1 MVAVGTAKS
10 KMVVTSNLTT
20 KILKSLRFQ
29 NTQLKYL
36 CAQLLLTL
44 PLKVATSI
52 KIMDAALP
60 NEFSLTLG
68 SVVREQEQS
77 KFPLNPAV
85 LGLTNNARTWHWQL
99 EITFLR

>member
-1 MVAVGTAKS
+1 MVAVGTAKL

-29 NTQLKYL
+29 STQLKYL
-36 CAQLLLTL
+36 CAQLPLTS
-44 PLKVATSI
+44 PLKGATSI
-52 KIMDAALP
+52 QVP

-68 SVVREQEQS
+68 SVVREQEQC

-85 LGLTNNARTWHWQL
+85 LGLMNNARTWQWQP
-99 EITFLR
+99 EITFSR